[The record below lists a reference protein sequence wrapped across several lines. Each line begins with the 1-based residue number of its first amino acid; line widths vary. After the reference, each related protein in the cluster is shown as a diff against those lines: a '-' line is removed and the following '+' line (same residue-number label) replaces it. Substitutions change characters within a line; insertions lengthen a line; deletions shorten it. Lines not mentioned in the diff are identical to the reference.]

1 MTDDSNNSPP
11 FLRQTIFHVESS
23 LYSFDVKPTV
33 TFYDLKKILA
43 AAAHLP
49 KNSFNIYHE
58 NEDLTPFEDSTLE
71 SFFPT
76 EPQIHFTITIDIDTS
91 KEKEPTINL
100 NLDKYCSKHKNK
112 FLIYYCYDCKRSIC
126 SRCYSY
132 EHLNHKIIE
141 KYDYLHPTSKLVDN
155 MFQVNDNNNYDQLY
169 SFKDNVDK
177 SVNMYEL
184 QTKLKSVLF
193 TKLHELLNQIE
204 HKVNELI
211 TVFNTSS
218 EITKIN
224 IDYNCQHIKDYC
236 IDGLDQLKKD
246 INIRNIVN
254 NEEIF
259 LTFDKKYHELHT
271 LKTRLKN
278 DNEKFNSLNLN
289 YDTIETLTNTI
300 YTDIETVLIE
310 KLNLIIYDSIKQN
323 IQSNL
328 VNQLTREEIIDFIY
342 TDIQVP
348 TRKTLKRSLNNKSL
362 SARNSVAVANPN
374 PQYKIENEI
383 NNNISHA
390 MINHTQPQLQLNA
403 NYEIPTNINEP
414 VNPLP
419 LEQQQQ
425 QHKSN
430 NTHHDKEH
438 QFSFTQILHN
448 EIEKASQFQNI
459 NETEYLMF
467 PIKNNPRILIYNGD
481 ENKVKNEIINFPM
494 FCKIREF
501 FENCAHC
508 NYKNKL
514 YISGGIDKSTSET
527 SNVLLKY
534 DPNYNTIISLASL
547 PSPHQCHSM
556 LAYNDKLYIIGGKQT
571 NLCEIYNFNALKFE
585 HMSPLI
591 FEERQW
597 PMLIVYNHFLYA
609 FLGLASGGYM
619 KSIERINIRNP
630 KAKWELVP
638 FKNDE
643 ELNLEKHGCGL
654 ILKES
659 MRTLFFFG
667 GKNNNE
673 VFTNV
678 FNFSF
683 DDFSFSDCKEQCKE
697 AMFFKENQL
706 HYCNSTYCNFNEE
719 TGKITQFN
727 ITNNFEQE

>member
-1 MTDDSNNSPP
+1 
-11 FLRQTIFHVESS
+11 
-23 LYSFDVKPTV
+23 
-33 TFYDLKKILA
+33 
-43 AAAHLP
+43 
-49 KNSFNIYHE
+49 
-58 NEDLTPFEDSTLE
+58 
-71 SFFPT
+71 
-76 EPQIHFTITIDIDTS
+76 
-91 KEKEPTINL
+91 
-100 NLDKYCSKHKNK
+100 
-112 FLIYYCYDCKRSIC
+112 
-126 SRCYSY
+126 
-132 EHLNHKIIE
+132 
-141 KYDYLHPTSKLVDN
+141 
-155 MFQVNDNNNYDQLY
+155 
-169 SFKDNVDK
+169 
-177 SVNMYEL
+177 
-184 QTKLKSVLF
+184 
-193 TKLHELLNQIE
+193 
-204 HKVNELI
+204 
-211 TVFNTSS
+211 
-218 EITKIN
+218 
-224 IDYNCQHIKDYC
+224 
-236 IDGLDQLKKD
+236 
-246 INIRNIVN
+246 
-254 NEEIF
+254 
-259 LTFDKKYHELHT
+259 
-271 LKTRLKN
+271 
-278 DNEKFNSLNLN
+278 
-289 YDTIETLTNTI
+289 
-300 YTDIETVLIE
+300 
-310 KLNLIIYDSIKQN
+310 
-323 IQSNL
+323 
-328 VNQLTREEIIDFIY
+328 
-342 TDIQVP
+342 
-348 TRKTLKRSLNNKSL
+348 
-362 SARNSVAVANPN
+362 
-374 PQYKIENEI
+374 
-383 NNNISHA
+383 
-390 MINHTQPQLQLNA
+390 
-403 NYEIPTNINEP
+403 
-414 VNPLP
+414 
-419 LEQQQQ
+419 
-425 QHKSN
+425 
-430 NTHHDKEH
+430 
-438 QFSFTQILHN
+438 
-448 EIEKASQFQNI
+448 
-459 NETEYLMF
+459 MF

-727 ITNNFEQE
+727 ITNNFDQE